1 MLDTIADK
9 APVFDGSTDVDSF
22 LACPDRATLIRR
34 TTAQIRELGVER
46 IYFQLVSLTGRVMGK
61 SVPARYWDE
70 YAEKGVQLWYG
81 AVADVTLDRHGN
93 YVGYGAEASELL
105 ALPDPDTFVQLPW
118 DPSVARV
125 FCTLFRSRED
135 PHDPGAFLSSD
146 CRGNLRRFHEAF
158 KRKTGLE
165 LRVGCEP
172 EMMWLKRG
180 ADGDLS
186 SGTTRPLAYH
196 IAQFESLSPVISRVN
211 DYARRMGLDMIQGD
225 HEDAPG
231 QLELNIRFS
240 DVLGNA
246 DRLTTYRQIC
256 AQVAREFDFTATF
269 MAKPFTGMSG
279 NGCHHN
285 VSLWRGGQ
293 STIRRMELDVLP
305 GEDGVFTYRE
315 GGENVF
321 LAKTGEWMPT
331 ETGQHCIA
339 GILAHLPAL
348 TAIAAST
355 VNSYRRLSD
364 TGFWA
369 PVFADWGLQNRT
381 TSVRVSAPGRV
392 EFRTVDALVNP
403 YLMGAALLKAFEH
416 GLDAGLRPGVPE
428 QRNIYDAMESGKD
441 VARLPTTLEHALDA
455 LERDSVI
462 MDALPDDMG
471 RCFLHAKRD
480 EWDRFI
486 ATVTEWDIDRYLITL
501 P

>member
-1 MLDTIADK
+1 MLDGMIVD
-9 APVFDGSTDVDSF
+9 APTLQRPADVDGF
-22 LACPDRATLIRR
+22 LSCASR
-34 TTAQIRELGVER
+34 TALVSRVSAQIRKLGIER

-61 SVPARYWDE
+61 SVPARYWEE

-81 AVADVTLDRHGN
+81 AVADVLVDRRGD
-93 YVGYGAEASELL
+93 YLGYGAEASELL

-125 FCTLFRSRED
+125 FCTLFRNRED
-135 PHDPGAFLSSD
+135 PQGPGTFLSSD

-158 KRKTGLE
+158 KHKTGLE

-180 ADGDLS
+180 ADGDLT

-196 IAQFESLSPVISRVN
+196 IAQFETLSPIISRVN
-211 DYARRMGLDMIQGD
+211 DYGRRMGLDMIQGD

-231 QLELNIRFS
+231 QLELNIRYS

-256 AQVAREFDFTATF
+256 AQVAREFNFTATF
-269 MAKPFTGMSG
+269 MAKPFAGMSG

-285 VSLWRGGQ
+285 VSLWRGGE
-293 STIRRMELDVLP
+293 SSVRLMDLDALP

-315 GGENVF
+315 GGENAF
-321 LAKTGEWMPT
+321 LADTGDWMPT
-331 ETGQHCIA
+331 ETGQNCIA
-339 GILAHLPAL
+339 GILTHLPAL

-392 EFRTVDALVNP
+392 EFRTVDSLVNP

-416 GLDAGLRPGVPE
+416 GLDAKLSPGAPE
-428 QRNIYDAMESGKD
+428 HRNIYDAMERGKS
-441 VARLPTTLEHALDA
+441 VVRLPTTLERALDA
-455 LERDSVI
+455 LESDPII
-462 MDALPDDMG
+462 MDALPGDMG

-480 EWDRFI
+480 EWERFI
-486 ATVTEWDIDRYLITL
+486 ATVTDWDIERYLTTL